1 MLYCTVKGRIDNP
14 WVLTSGPR
22 VYHMYKPVNYK
33 AVGWFLLQKIKGRYL
48 VIKYLP
54 LQNGVSIKEK
64 EENVNG

>member
-1 MLYCTVKGRIDNP
+1 MIYRTVKGRIDNP

-54 LQNGVSIKEK
+54 L
-64 EENVNG
+64 